1 MANTAFQPGAAPSA
15 PRSGRP
21 NLPSHQLTVVDSL
34 DVEGNMRRV
43 VLSLPDDSAFD
54 YKPGQAIIMMIPTG
68 DGEYGR
74 RDYTIRAMD
83 RDAGT
88 ISVDFFKHGDTPGP
102 RWANGVKPGD
112 TIDVRGPRGNTVFNP
127 AADWHLFT
135 GDETCIP
142 AIAHILENIPA
153 GTVAH
158 VFIEVQD
165 ESGKVEISTAANVDL
180 RWLYRG
186 DLPAGPG
193 SLMADALEVFE
204 LPEGQGHAYI
214 IGETSNVRR
223 QRHGLIAR
231 GLAREQISS
240 EGYWRPGRIG
250 GHDHVND

>member
-1 MANTAFQPGAAPSA
+1 MENTEVKPGAEPSA

-21 NLPSHQLTVVDSL
+21 NLPSYQLTVVDSL
-34 DVEGNMRRV
+34 DVEGHMRRV
-43 VLSLPDDSAFD
+43 VLSLPDGNAFD
-54 YKPGQAIIMMIPTG
+54 YKPGQAIVMMIPTG
-68 DGEYGR
+68 NGEVGR
-74 RDYTIRAMD
+74 RDYTIRAVD

-102 RWANGVKPGD
+102 RWANGVKAGD
-112 TIDVRGPRGNTVFNP
+112 TIDVKGPRGNTVFNP
-127 AADWHLFT
+127 AAEWHLFA

-142 AIAHILENIPA
+142 AIVHILENMPA
-153 GTVAH
+153 NTAAH

-165 ESGKVEISTAANVDL
+165 ESGQVEVNTQADLDL
-180 RWLYRG
+180 RWLHRG
-186 DLPAGPG
+186 EVPAGPG
-193 SLMADALEVFE
+193 TFMADALEAFE
-204 LPEGQGHAYI
+204 LPKGRGQAYI

-231 GLAREQISS
+231 GLTREQISS